1 MNAGILWGTGWAMAL
16 LALVLAIRM
25 PSIAIFLLGLALMIG
40 HPILASLL
48 GNGWWWTMLLHSD
61 DLEAAGWHF

>member
-16 LALVLAIRM
+16 LALVLAIRL
-25 PSIAIFLLGLALMIG
+25 PSIAFFLLGLALVIG
-40 HPILASLL
+40 HPILASLI
-48 GNGWWWTMLLHSD
+48 GKGWWWTMLLRSD

>member
-1 MNAGILWGTGWAMAL
+1 MGYRLGNGASRAGARNQATLDR
-16 LALVLAIRM
+16 V
-25 PSIAIFLLGLALMIG
+25 FLLGLALVIG

-48 GNGWWWTMLLHSD
+48 GKGWWWTMLLRSD